1 MVDREKQRQAAQTWK
16 NHFQGAQ
23 VHWPCRVVP
32 PDPDEGDRQD
42 AVATGNETYRGT
54 ELDNSPARFI
64 LARPLQRE
72 MKRIAAQS
80 LKELQ
85 DGRENEHQLEPIRE
99 DHGTFS
105 PRLAFFGTRH
115 GVFGHDRAVRT
126 PASDKRCT
134 SNKRPV
140 DAASNPITQRLPP
153 EEDRHLCGFVLLD
166 VIVCRLSSE
175 G

>member
-1 MVDREKQRQAAQTWK
+1 MAWLTEKNRGKQPKPGRITSKEPRSTGPVGLYRQIPMKVIVKT
-16 NHFQGAQ
+16 
-23 VHWPCRVVP
+23 
-32 PDPDEGDRQD
+32 
-42 AVATGNETYRGT
+42 
-54 ELDNSPARFI
+54 
-64 LARPLQRE
+64 PLQRE